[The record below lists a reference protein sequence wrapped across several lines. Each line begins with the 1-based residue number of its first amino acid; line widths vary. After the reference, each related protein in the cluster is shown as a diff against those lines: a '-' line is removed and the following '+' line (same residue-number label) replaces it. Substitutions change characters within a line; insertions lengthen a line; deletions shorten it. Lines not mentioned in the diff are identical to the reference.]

1 MALEEPEGIKKI
13 IPPPLKDKAQKTAP
27 PSKKYSRKS
36 SLKNIWDIRKVIY
49 LLISEH
55 MLKGKDLWE
64 TSLRKRGT
72 GSHHFP
78 PPNLQ
83 MRYVNTYRKQ
93 HNANTLHLAC

>member
-1 MALEEPEGIKKI
+1 
-13 IPPPLKDKAQKTAP
+13 
-27 PSKKYSRKS
+27 
-36 SLKNIWDIRKVIY
+36 
-49 LLISEH
+49 